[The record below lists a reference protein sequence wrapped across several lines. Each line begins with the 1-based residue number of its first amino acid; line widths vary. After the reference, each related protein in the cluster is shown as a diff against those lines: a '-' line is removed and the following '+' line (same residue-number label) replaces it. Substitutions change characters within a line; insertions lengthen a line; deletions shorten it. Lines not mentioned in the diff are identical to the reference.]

1 MRFGGLTVEAIFVD
15 DGKASIQPIRT
26 EAYLYSLSETEWANL
41 RAEATRSRRAG
52 KSLLRCGDCKS
63 PVYARESTSG
73 RRHCYHFGTDIKDCQ
88 WASANARN
96 VRSIDAE
103 KFHGNQ
109 ESERHK
115 ALKAMICENVALDP
129 GAASSDIIQE
139 RYTKGIDGT
148 GYTFPDVF
156 VASWCGGPAVFEIQ
170 LATTQLPNIVRRE
183 DFYETNGI
191 RLIWVIGSSERQLE
205 RRAFRDIYL
214 RNDGQILGL
223 DGEVIAA
230 ARKAR
235 APRFRL
241 HRLLPGPISKRLTPE
256 WKTRIVSIDE
266 LDWGIAGS
274 RPRSAHL
281 GYDHYLNQLIE
292 KDAAMKTSRER
303 FYSALAASDD
313 VAAGLIWNGV
323 VEKVGGAPWEMLA
336 SRYDAIRAF
345 GVLATIRRNE
355 ITVKT
360 KINISDLPHLVNSML
375 LEPTE
380 RRCWTHAFK
389 LVARAIKPELLAVD
403 SIDQKCKRNDSEQS
417 AIAPPDLS
425 AGQVFNVFFP
435 EGSFSRLQRQTD
447 ESI

>member
-1 MRFGGLTVEAIFVD
+1 M
-15 DGKASIQPIRT
+15 
-26 EAYLYSLSETEWANL
+26 
-41 RAEATRSRRAG
+41 
-52 KSLLRCGDCKS
+52 
-63 PVYARESTSG
+63 
-73 RRHCYHFGTDIKDCQ
+73 
-88 WASANARN
+88 
-96 VRSIDAE
+96 
-103 KFHGNQ
+103 
-109 ESERHK
+109 
-115 ALKAMICENVALDP
+115 
-129 GAASSDIIQE
+129 
-139 RYTKGIDGT
+139 
-148 GYTFPDVF
+148 
-156 VASWCGGPAVFEIQ
+156 
-170 LATTQLPNIVRRE
+170 
-183 DFYETNGI
+183 
-191 RLIWVIGSSERQLE
+191 
-205 RRAFRDIYL
+205 
-214 RNDGQILGL
+214 
-223 DGEVIAA
+223 
-230 ARKAR
+230 
-235 APRFRL
+235 
-241 HRLLPGPISKRLTPE
+241 
-256 WKTRIVSIDE
+256 SIDE